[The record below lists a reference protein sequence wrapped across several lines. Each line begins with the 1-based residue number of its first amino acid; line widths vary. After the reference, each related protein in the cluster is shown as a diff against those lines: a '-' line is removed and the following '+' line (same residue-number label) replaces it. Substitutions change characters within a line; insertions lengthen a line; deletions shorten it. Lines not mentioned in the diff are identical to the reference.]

1 MVFQFKKPNNV
12 AQKQGRRRGGT
23 IAEYTV
29 LEILQN
35 DMIFLGIISGK
46 VFIFRTIKQILCYA
60 TSKKTRHLI
69 KL

>member
-23 IAEYTV
+23 IAQYTV

-46 VFIFRTIKQILCYA
+46 VVNMQNK
-60 TSKKTRHLI
+60 
-69 KL
+69 